1 MTPRHLIYGCGALLV
16 VGLILLTIGV
26 VAFFSMRPAT
36 SASNPPA
43 DIPTTAPSTGNTT
56 GNQPSNNPPVAPT
69 NPPVIPTAPPATGNG
84 NCQGQQQASHDPNS
98 GDWSLN
104 PGTGYLIVH
113 FWTNLAG
120 HSQQERV
127 LELTPGQSVSLKGG
141 GSAWEYASNCNTTA
155 SNAFTTNSSSFPPV
169 TLDQL
174 RQEGLVD

>member
-36 SASNPPA
+36 SAQ
-43 DIPTTAPSTGNTT
+43 TTSGDTSTTTTSSGNTT
-56 GNQPSNNPPVAPT
+56 GNQPSNNPT
-69 NPPVIPTAPPATGNG
+69 NPPAVPTAPPATGNG

-127 LELTPGQSVSLKGG
+127 LELTPGQSVALKGG
-141 GSAWEYASNCNTTA
+141 GSAWEYASNCSTTA
-155 SNAFTTNSSSFPPV
+155 SNAFTTDSGSFPPV